1 MTPDKETKIHNLQ
14 QLKKVLL
21 ELNLEESNHIVI
33 NEFNL
38 VRKNI
43 YGAFSTDNA
52 FIFVKEKSCHEFN
65 YSLSIFGIINY
76 ISKIIG
82 GGEPLISKKYY
93 LIDFFSRTN
102 ISDKYDVSFEDGDIY
117 EYNGNEYYIISL
129 SKIIPASLLTNVL
142 LDNICIIQ
150 DTINAFLADNP
161 QFIEQVFFEEKS
173 SNENES
179 MLIKKLNPLKKKFNN
194 M

>member
-1 MTPDKETKIHNLQ
+1 MTPDNKVKIHNLQ
-14 QLKKVLL
+14 QLKKALL
-21 ELNLEESNHIVI
+21 ELKLKESNHIVI

-38 VRKNI
+38 VRNNI
-43 YGAFSTDNA
+43 YGVFSTDNA
-52 FIFVKEKSCHEFN
+52 FTFVKEKSCHEFN
-65 YSLSIFGIINY
+65 YSLSIFGIIDY
-76 ISKIIG
+76 ILKIIG

-179 MLIKKLNPLKKKFNN
+179 MLIKKLNLLK
-194 M
+194 

>member
-14 QLKKVLL
+14 QLKKELL

-52 FIFVKEKSCHEFN
+52 FIFVKEKNCHEFN

-179 MLIKKLNPLKKKFNN
+179 MLIKKLNPLKKN
-194 M
+194 